1 MKNLQ
6 PLIAVILFLLLSVNT
21 FAQTGMPQY
30 NIMCEREGNYI
41 GDIKVELFRIITP
54 LHVHNFDS
62 LVSIQF
68 YDTTAFHRV
77 VPGFV
82 IQGGDPNSRHG
93 DPSTW
98 GYGDS
103 TQTTVPAEFTNINHA
118 RGILG
123 AARDSDINSATSQ
136 FFINVADNSSL
147 NGQYTAYGIVYE
159 GMAVVDDIVSS
170 PVVPGTE
177 RPVQKIEMFVT
188 YLGVNNSVP
197 GPPVLISPED
207 GLEGVMLTQN
217 FQWDTVQSAVLY
229 RFQLST
235 DSNFTT
241 IVQDKLLGT
250 LTNLAGGLQLG
261 FVKYYWRV
269 QANNGGN
276 ISSFSEVRSFTTGI
290 DVPILISPP
299 DSAVNVSTS
308 PTFEWTPVNGAVSYT
323 LQIST
328 FGSFINFVV
337 NQPGITST
345 SYLVNGLEENKKLY
359 WRVRGATSNYEGLFS
374 QVFRFTT
381 GLTNSVDEDKNL
393 FTYNLE
399 QNYPNPFNPVTVI
412 KYQLAEP
419 GFVTMSVYNMLGIE
433 IAKLVNEEKSAGSY
447 EVEFS
452 AIGGSASDG
461 DSYNLASG
469 IYFYRLSVVPTASRD
484 LDLKDG
490 QTDSFVETKKMIL
503 LR

>member
-6 PLIAVILFLLLSVNT
+6 PLFSATLFVIFLGINT
-21 FAQTGMPQY
+21 IAQTGKPQY

-147 NGQYTAYGIVYE
+147 NGQYTAYGRVYD
-159 GMAVVDDIVSS
+159 GMTVVDDIVSS

-177 RPVQKIEMFVT
+177 RPLQKIEMFVT
-188 YLGVNNSVP
+188 YLGVNDSVP
-197 GPPVLISPED
+197 DPPELISPED
-207 GLEGVMLTQN
+207 GLEDVMLTQS
-217 FQWDTVQSAVLY
+217 FQWAPVPSAVLY

-235 DSNFTT
+235 DSSFTT
-241 IVQDKLLGT
+241 IEQDKLVGT
-250 LTNLAGGLQLG
+250 LNNWVGGLQLG

-269 QANNGGN
+269 KANNGGN
-276 ISSFSEVRSFTTGI
+276 ISNFSEVRSFTTGI

-308 PTFEWTPVNGAVSYT
+308 PTFEWTPVIGAVSYT

-337 NQPGITST
+337 NQPGITSNT
-345 SYLVNGLEENKKLY
+345 YSVTDLDENKKYY
-359 WRVRGATSNYEGLFS
+359 WRVRGATANYEGLFS

-381 GLTNSVDEDKNL
+381 GSTNSVDEDKNL
-393 FTYNLE
+393 FTYNLD
-399 QNYPNPFNPVTVI
+399 QNYPNPFNPITVI
-412 KYQLAEP
+412 KYHLAEP
-419 GFVTMSVYNMLGIE
+419 GYVTISIYNLLGME
-433 IAKLVNEEKSAGSY
+433 IAKLVNEEKSAGDY
-447 EVEFS
+447 TITFN
-452 AIGGSASDG
+452 AS
-461 DSYNLASG
+461 SLSSG
-469 IYFYRLSVVPTASRD
+469 TYFYKIQA
-484 LDLKDG
+484 G
-490 QTDSFVETKKMIL
+490 SFVETKKML
-503 LR
+503 LMK

>member
-1 MKNLQ
+1 MKKLQ
-6 PLIAVILFLLLSVNT
+6 PFFIVNLLVLFLSIAL

-30 NIMCEREGNYI
+30 NMKCEREGTYI

-98 GYGDS
+98 GFGDP

-123 AARDSDINSATSQ
+123 AARGSDINSATSQ
-136 FFINVADNSSL
+136 FFINVANNSNL
-147 NGQYTAYGIVYE
+147 NGQYTAYGRVYE
-159 GMAVVDDIVSS
+159 GMDVVDDIVNS
-170 PVVPGTE
+170 PTVPGTE

-197 GPPVLISPED
+197 DSPDLILPED
-207 GLEGVMLTQN
+207 GLEGVMLTQS
-217 FQWDTVQSAVLY
+217 FQWSPVPSAVLY

-241 IVQDKLLGT
+241 MEYDDLVGT
-250 LTNLAGGLQLG
+250 LNYCVGGLQLG

-290 DVPILISPP
+290 DV
-299 DSAVNVSTS
+299 
-308 PTFEWTPVNGAVSYT
+308 
-323 LQIST
+323 
-328 FGSFINFVV
+328 
-337 NQPGITST
+337 
-345 SYLVNGLEENKKLY
+345 
-359 WRVRGATSNYEGLFS
+359 
-374 QVFRFTT
+374 
-381 GLTNSVDEDKNL
+381 
-393 FTYNLE
+393 
-399 QNYPNPFNPVTVI
+399 
-412 KYQLAEP
+412 
-419 GFVTMSVYNMLGIE
+419 
-433 IAKLVNEEKSAGSY
+433 
-447 EVEFS
+447 
-452 AIGGSASDG
+452 
-461 DSYNLASG
+461 
-469 IYFYRLSVVPTASRD
+469 
-484 LDLKDG
+484 
-490 QTDSFVETKKMIL
+490 
-503 LR
+503 

>member
-1 MKNLQ
+1 MKNPQ
-6 PLIAVILFLLLSVNT
+6 PLFIAATLLVIFLGINT
-21 FAQTGMPQY
+21 FAQTGKPQY
-30 NIMCEREGNYI
+30 NIMCERDGNYI
-41 GDIKVELFRIITP
+41 GDIKIELFRIITP

-98 GYGDS
+98 GYGDP

-123 AARDSDINSATSQ
+123 AARDTDINSATSQ

-147 NGQYTAYGIVYE
+147 NGQYTAYGRVYD
-159 GMAVVDDIVSS
+159 GMTVVDDIVSS

-188 YLGVNNSVP
+188 YLGVNDSVP
-197 GPPVLISPED
+197 DAPDLISPED
-207 GLEGVMLTQN
+207 GLEDVMLTQI
-217 FQWDTVQSAVLY
+217 FQWAPVPSAVLY

-241 IVQDKLLGT
+241 IVQDKLVGT
-250 LTNLAGGLQLG
+250 LTNLVGGLQLG

-276 ISSFSEVRSFTTGI
+276 ISGFSEVRSFTTGI

-308 PTFEWTPVNGAVSYT
+308 PTFEWAPVNGAVSYT

-345 SYLVNGLEENKKLY
+345 SYSVTDLEENKKYY
-359 WRVRGATSNYEGLFS
+359 WRVRGATANYEGLFS

-381 GLTNSVDEDKNL
+381 GSTNSVDDDKNL
-393 FTYNLE
+393 FAYNLE
-399 QNYPNPFNPVTVI
+399 QNYPNPFNPVTKIKFGVPITAIVSLSIYNVI
-412 KYQLAEP
+412 GEQLAVLIDKE
-419 GFVTMSVYNMLGIE
+419 FDAGIYE
-433 IAKLVNEEKSAGSY
+433 ID
-447 EVEFS
+447 FD
-452 AIGGSASDG
+452 AS
-461 DSYNLASG
+461 NLPSG
-469 IYFYRLSVVPTASRD
+469 IYFYKLHAAEFI
-484 LDLKDG
+484 
-490 QTDSFVETKKMIL
+490 QTKKMIL
-503 LR
+503 IK

>member
-6 PLIAVILFLLLSVNT
+6 LLFVEATLLVLFLGINA
-21 FAQTGMPQY
+21 FAQTGKPQY
-30 NIMCEREGNYI
+30 NIMCEREGTYI

-77 VPGFV
+77 VPEFV

-98 GYGDS
+98 GYGDP

-123 AARDSDINSATSQ
+123 AARDTDINSATSQ

-147 NGQYTAYGIVYE
+147 NGQYTAYGRVYD
-159 GMAVVDDIVSS
+159 GMTVVDNIVNS

-188 YLGVNNSVP
+188 YLGVNDSVP
-197 GPPVLISPED
+197 DPPDLISPED
-207 GLEGVMLTQN
+207 GLEDVMLTQS
-217 FQWDTVQSAVLY
+217 FQWAPIQSAVLY
-229 RFQLST
+229 RFQLSI

-241 IVQDKLLGT
+241 IVQDKLVGT
-250 LTNLAGGLQLG
+250 LNNWVGGLQLG

-337 NQPGITST
+337 NQSGITST
-345 SYLVNGLEENKKLY
+345 SYSVNGLEENKKFY
-359 WRVRGATSNYEGLFS
+359 WRVRGATANYEGLFS

-381 GLTNSVDEDKNL
+381 GSTNFVDENKNIL
-393 FTYNLE
+393 TYNLE
-399 QNYPNPFNPVTVI
+399 QNYPNPFNPETSI

-419 GFVTMSVYNMLGIE
+419 GFVTISVYNVLGME
-433 IAKLVNEEKSAGSY
+433 IAKLVDEEKSAGNY
-447 EVEFS
+447 EIEFDATHLS
-452 AIGGSASDG
+452 
-461 DSYNLASG
+461 SG
-469 IYFYRLSVVPTASRD
+469 IYFYKLQTA
-484 LDLKDG
+484 
-490 QTDSFVETKKMIL
+490 SFVETKKMVL
-503 LR
+503 MK

>member
-6 PLIAVILFLLLSVNT
+6 LFVLTSVLILLFSINPL
-21 FAQTGMPQY
+21 AQTGMPQY
-30 NIMCEREGNYI
+30 NIMCEREGTYI

-103 TQTTVPAEFTNINHA
+103 TQTTVPAEFTKINHA

-147 NGQYTAYGIVYE
+147 NGQYTAYGRVYD
-159 GMAVVDDIVSS
+159 GMTVVDDIVSS

-188 YLGVNNSVP
+188 YLGVNDSVP
-197 GPPVLISPED
+197 DPPQLIAPED
-207 GLEGVMLTQN
+207 GLEDVMLTQS
-217 FQWDTVQSAVLY
+217 FQWAPVPSAVLY
-229 RFQLST
+229 RFQIST

-241 IVQDKLLGT
+241 IEQDKLVGT
-250 LTNLAGGLQLG
+250 LTNWVGGLQLG

-299 DSAVNVSTS
+299 DSAVNVSTN

-345 SYLVNGLEENKKLY
+345 SFSVNGLEENKKFY

-381 GLTNSVDEDKNL
+381 GSSSSVNENDN
-393 FTYNLE
+393 FYIYNLE
-399 QNYPNPFNPVTVI
+399 QNFPNPFNPITHI
-412 KYQLAEP
+412 KYQLAKP
-419 GFVTMSVYNMLGIE
+419 DFVTIYIYNILGME

-447 EVEFS
+447 EVEYDATHLS
-452 AIGGSASDG
+452 
-461 DSYNLASG
+461 SG
-469 IYFYRLSVVPTASRD
+469 IYFYRLQA
-484 LDLKDG
+484 
-490 QTDSFVETKKMIL
+490 DSFIETKKMVL
-503 LR
+503 MK

>member
-1 MKNLQ
+1 
-6 PLIAVILFLLLSVNT
+6 
-21 FAQTGMPQY
+21 
-30 NIMCEREGNYI
+30 
-41 GDIKVELFRIITP
+41 
-54 LHVHNFDS
+54 
-62 LVSIQF
+62 VSIQF

-103 TQTTVPAEFTNINHA
+103 TQTTVPAEFTKINHA

-147 NGQYTAYGIVYE
+147 NGQYTAYGRVFE
-159 GMAVVDDIVSS
+159 GMMVVDDIVNS

-177 RPVQKIEMFVT
+177 QPVQKIEMFVT

-197 GPPVLISPED
+197 DAPSLTSPED
-207 GLEGVMLTQN
+207 GLEDVMLTQS
-217 FQWDTVQSAVLY
+217 FEWTPVPSGVLY

-241 IVQDKLLGT
+241 LEYDDLVGT
-250 LTNLAGGLQLG
+250 QSYWVGGLQLG

-269 QANNGGN
+269 QVNNGGN
-276 ISSFSEVRSFTTGI
+276 ISNFSEVRSFKTGI

-299 DSAVNVSTS
+299 DSAVNVSTN
-308 PTFEWTPVNGAVSYT
+308 PAFEWAPVNGAVSYT

-328 FGSFINFVV
+328 FGSFLNFVV

-345 SYLVNGLEENKKLY
+345 SYSVNGLEENKKLY
-359 WRVRGATSNYEGLFS
+359 WRVRGATANYEGMFS
-374 QVFRFTT
+374 QVFSFTT
-381 GLTNSVDEDKNL
+381 GSASSINENENL

-399 QNYPNPFNPVTVI
+399 QNYPNPFNPTTSI
-412 KYQLAEP
+412 KYQLAKP
-419 GFVTMSVYNMLGIE
+419 GFVTLTIYNILGIE

-447 EVEFS
+447 EVEYDIAQLPGGTS
-452 AIGGSASDG
+452 DRGGSS
-461 DSYNLASG
+461 SG
-469 IYFYRLSVVPTASRD
+469 VYFYRLQA
-484 LDLKDG
+484 
-490 QTDSFVETKKMIL
+490 DSYVETKKMVL
-503 LR
+503 MK

>member
-6 PLIAVILFLLLSVNT
+6 PLFSATLFVIFLGINT
-21 FAQTGMPQY
+21 IAQTGKPQY

-147 NGQYTAYGIVYE
+147 NGQYTAYGRVYD
-159 GMAVVDDIVSS
+159 GMTVVDDIVSS

-177 RPVQKIEMFVT
+177 RPLQKIEMFVT
-188 YLGVNNSVP
+188 YLGVNDSVP
-197 GPPVLISPED
+197 DPPELISPED
-207 GLEGVMLTQN
+207 GLEDVMLTQS
-217 FQWDTVQSAVLY
+217 FQWAPVPSAVLY

-235 DSNFTT
+235 DSSFTT
-241 IVQDKLLGT
+241 IEQDKLVGT
-250 LTNLAGGLQLG
+250 LNNWVGGLQLG

-276 ISSFSEVRSFTTGI
+276 ISNFSEVRSFTTGI

-299 DSAVNVSTS
+299 DSTVNVSTS
-308 PTFEWTPVNGAVSYT
+308 PTFEWTPVIGAVSYT

-328 FGSFINFVV
+328 FGSFINFVI
-337 NQPGITST
+337 NQPGITSNT
-345 SYLVNGLEENKKLY
+345 YSVTDLDENKKYY
-359 WRVRGATSNYEGLFS
+359 WRVRGATANYEGLFS

-381 GLTNSVDEDKNL
+381 GSTNSVEEDKNL

-399 QNYPNPFNPVTVI
+399 QNYPNPFNPITVI
-412 KYQLAEP
+412 KYHLAEP
-419 GFVTMSVYNMLGIE
+419 GYVTISIYNLLGME
-433 IAKLVNEEKSAGSY
+433 IAKLVNEEKSAGDY
-447 EVEFS
+447 TITFN
-452 AIGGSASDG
+452 AS
-461 DSYNLASG
+461 SLSSG
-469 IYFYRLSVVPTASRD
+469 TYFYKLQA
-484 LDLKDG
+484 G
-490 QTDSFVETKKMIL
+490 SFVETKKML
-503 LR
+503 LIK

>member
-1 MKNLQ
+1 MKILN
-6 PLIAVILFLLLSVNT
+6 PLNITTLLILFFSINAFT
-21 FAQTGMPQY
+21 QTGMPQY
-30 NIMCEREGNYI
+30 NIMCEREGTYI

-103 TQTTVPAEFTNINHA
+103 TQTTVPAEFTKINHA

-136 FFINVADNSSL
+136 FFINVADNSGL
-147 NGQYTAYGIVYE
+147 NGQYTAYGRVYE
-159 GMAVVDDIVSS
+159 GLTVVDDIVNS

-188 YLGVNNSVP
+188 YIGVNNSVP
-197 GPPVLISPED
+197 AAPVLISPED
-207 GLEGVMLTQN
+207 DLQDVMLTQS
-217 FQWDTVQSAVLY
+217 FQWAPVPASVLY
-229 RFQLST
+229 RFQLSI
-235 DSNFTT
+235 DSNFTSLEYDDW
-241 IVQDKLLGT
+241 VGT
-250 LTNLAGGLQLG
+250 TSYWVGGLQLG

-290 DVPILISPP
+290 DVPTLISPP
-299 DSAVNVSTS
+299 DSSVNVPTN

-328 FGSFINFVV
+328 FGSFINYVV
-337 NQPGITST
+337 NQSGITST
-345 SYLVNGLEENKKLY
+345 SYSVVGLEENKKLF

-374 QVFRFTT
+374 KVFNFTT
-381 GLTNSVDEDKNL
+381 GSSSSVNENENL
-393 FTYNLE
+393 YTYNLE
-399 QNYPNPFNPVTVI
+399 QNYPNPFNPTTVI
-412 KYQLAEP
+412 KYQLANP
-419 GFVTMSVYNMLGIE
+419 GFVTISVYNMLGME
-433 IAKLVNEEKSAGSY
+433 IAKLVNEEKSAGEY
-447 EVEFS
+447 EVEFD
-452 AIGGSASDG
+452 AS
-461 DSYNLASG
+461 NLSSG
-469 IYFYRLSVVPTASRD
+469 IYFYRLQA
-484 LDLKDG
+484 G
-490 QTDSFVETKKMIL
+490 SFVETKKML
-503 LR
+503 LLK

>member
-6 PLIAVILFLLLSVNT
+6 SLFIAALLFLLLGINT
-21 FAQTGMPQY
+21 IAQTGMPQY

-98 GYGDS
+98 GYGDP

-136 FFINVADNSSL
+136 FFINVAGNSSL
-147 NGQYTAYGIVYE
+147 NGQYTAYGRVYD
-159 GMAVVDDIVSS
+159 GMTVVDDIVSS

-197 GPPVLISPED
+197 DPPVLISPED
-207 GLEGVMLTQN
+207 GLEDVMRTQS
-217 FQWDTVQSAVLY
+217 FQWAPVQSAVLY

-241 IVQDKLLGT
+241 IVQDKLVGT
-250 LTNLAGGLQLG
+250 LTNLVGGLQLG

-290 DVPILISPP
+290 DIPNLISPP
-299 DSAVNVSTS
+299 DSALNVSTS

-345 SYLVNGLEENKKLY
+345 SYSVTDLEENKKYY
-359 WRVRGATSNYEGLFS
+359 WRVRGATANYEGLFS

-381 GLTNSVDEDKNL
+381 GSTNSVDDDKNL
-393 FTYNLE
+393 FAYNLE
-399 QNYPNPFNPVTVI
+399 QNYPNPFNPVTKIKFGVPITAIVSLSIYNVI
-412 KYQLAEP
+412 GEQLAVLIDKE
-419 GFVTMSVYNMLGIE
+419 FDAGIYE
-433 IAKLVNEEKSAGSY
+433 ID
-447 EVEFS
+447 FD
-452 AIGGSASDG
+452 AS
-461 DSYNLASG
+461 NLPSG
-469 IYFYRLSVVPTASRD
+469 IYFYKLHAAEFI
-484 LDLKDG
+484 
-490 QTDSFVETKKMIL
+490 QTKKMIL
-503 LR
+503 IK

>member
-6 PLIAVILFLLLSVNT
+6 PLVISTLLVLFLGINT
-21 FAQTGMPQY
+21 FAQTGKPQY
-30 NIMCEREGNYI
+30 NIMCEREGTYL
-41 GDIKVELFRIITP
+41 GDIKVELFRMITP

-93 DPSTW
+93 DPLTW

-147 NGQYTAYGIVYE
+147 NGQYTAYGRVYD
-159 GMAVVDDIVSS
+159 GMTVVDDIVSS

-188 YLGVNNSVP
+188 YLGVNDSVP
-197 GPPVLISPED
+197 EPPDLISPED
-207 GLEGVMLTQN
+207 GLEDVMLTQS
-217 FQWDTVQSAVLY
+217 FQWAPVPSAVLY

-241 IVQDKLLGT
+241 IEQDKLVGT
-250 LTNLAGGLQLG
+250 LNSWVGGLQLG

-308 PTFEWTPVNGAVSYT
+308 PTFEWTPVIGAVSYT

-337 NQPGITST
+337 NQPGIIST
-345 SYLVNGLEENKKLY
+345 SYSVTDLDENKKFY
-359 WRVRGATSNYEGLFS
+359 WRVRGATANYEGLFS
-374 QVFRFTT
+374 QVFSFTT
-381 GLTNSVDEDKNL
+381 GSTNSLDENKNL
-393 FTYNLE
+393 FRYYLE
-399 QNYPNPFNPVTVI
+399 QNYPNPFNPITVI
-412 KYQLAEP
+412 KYQLAKP
-419 GFVTMSVYNMLGIE
+419 GFVTISIYNMLGME

-447 EVEFS
+447 E
-452 AIGGSASDG
+452 AKYDAAH
-461 DSYNLASG
+461 LPSG
-469 IYFYRLSVVPTASRD
+469 VYFYRLQA
-484 LDLKDG
+484 G
-490 QTDSFVETKKMIL
+490 SFMETKKMIL
-503 LR
+503 MK

>member
-6 PLIAVILFLLLSVNT
+6 LFVLTTVLILLLSISI

-30 NIMCEREGNYI
+30 NIMCEREGTYI

-103 TQTTVPAEFTNINHA
+103 TQTTVPAEFTKINHA

-147 NGQYTAYGIVYE
+147 NGQYTAYGRVYE
-159 GMAVVDDIVSS
+159 GMTVVDDIVNS

-188 YLGVNNSVP
+188 YLGVNNSIP
-197 GPPVLISPED
+197 DAPDLIFPED
-207 GLEGVMLTQN
+207 GLEDVMLTQS
-217 FQWDTVQSAVLY
+217 FQWALVPSAVLY

-241 IVQDKLLGT
+241 IEYDDLVGIPSYWI
-250 LTNLAGGLQLG
+250 GGLQLG

-276 ISSFSEVRSFTTGI
+276 LSSFSEVRSFTTGI

-308 PTFEWTPVNGAVSYT
+308 PTFEWTPVIGAVSYT

-337 NQPGITST
+337 NQPGISST
-345 SYLVNGLEENKKLY
+345 SFSVSGLEENKKLY
-359 WRVRGATSNYEGLFS
+359 WRVRGATANYEGLFS

-381 GLTNSVDEDKNL
+381 GSANSVNENDNL

-399 QNYPNPFNPVTVI
+399 QNFPNPFNPITHI
-412 KYQLAEP
+412 KYQLAKP
-419 GFVTMSVYNMLGIE
+419 GFVTIYIYNMLGME
-433 IAKLVNEEKSAGSY
+433 IAKLVNEEKPAGSY
-447 EVEFS
+447 EIEFDATSYQVEFIF
-452 AIGGSASDG
+452 IGCRQV
-461 DSYNLASG
+461 L
-469 IYFYRLSVVPTASRD
+469 
-484 LDLKDG
+484 
-490 QTDSFVETKKMIL
+490 M
-503 LR
+503 LRRRRWF

>member
-6 PLIAVILFLLLSVNT
+6 LFVLTSVLILLFSINPL
-21 FAQTGMPQY
+21 AQTGMPQY
-30 NIMCEREGNYI
+30 NIMCEREGTYI

-103 TQTTVPAEFTNINHA
+103 TQTTVPAEFTKINHA

-147 NGQYTAYGIVYE
+147 NGQYTAYGRVYE
-159 GMAVVDDIVSS
+159 GMTVVDDIVNS

-188 YLGVNNSVP
+188 YLGVNNSIP
-197 GPPVLISPED
+197 NAPDLIFPED
-207 GLEGVMLTQN
+207 GLEDVMLTQS
-217 FQWDTVQSAVLY
+217 FQWAPVSSAVLY
-229 RFQLST
+229 RFQLSI
-235 DSNFTT
+235 DSSFTT
-241 IVQDKLLGT
+241 IEYDDLVGIP
-250 LTNLAGGLQLG
+250 NYWIGGLQLG

-276 ISSFSEVRSFTTGI
+276 IGSFSQVRSFTTGI
-290 DVPILISPP
+290 GVPILISPP
-299 DSAVNVSTS
+299 DSAVNVSTN

-345 SYLVNGLEENKKLY
+345 SFSVNGLEENKKFY

-381 GLTNSVDEDKNL
+381 GSSSSVNENENL
-393 FTYNLE
+393 YIYNLE
-399 QNYPNPFNPVTVI
+399 QNFPNPFNPITHI
-412 KYQLAEP
+412 KYQLAKP
-419 GFVTMSVYNMLGIE
+419 DFVTIYIYNILGME

-447 EVEFS
+447 EVEYDATHLS
-452 AIGGSASDG
+452 
-461 DSYNLASG
+461 SG
-469 IYFYRLSVVPTASRD
+469 IYFYRL
-484 LDLKDG
+484 
-490 QTDSFVETKKMIL
+490 QTDSFVETKKMVL
-503 LR
+503 MK

>member
-6 PLIAVILFLLLSVNT
+6 SLFIAALLFLLLGINT
-21 FAQTGMPQY
+21 IAQTGMPQY

-98 GYGDS
+98 GYGDP
-103 TQTTVPAEFTNINHA
+103 TQTTVPAEFTNINHS

-147 NGQYTAYGIVYE
+147 NGQYTAYGRVYD
-159 GMAVVDDIVSS
+159 GMTVVDDIVSS

-197 GPPVLISPED
+197 DPPVLISPED
-207 GLEGVMLTQN
+207 GLEDVMRTQS
-217 FQWDTVQSAVLY
+217 FQWAPVQSAVLY

-241 IVQDKLLGT
+241 IVQDKLVGT
-250 LTNLAGGLQLG
+250 LNNLVGGLQLG

-290 DVPILISPP
+290 DIPNLISPP
-299 DSAVNVSTS
+299 DSALNVSTS

-345 SYLVNGLEENKKLY
+345 SYSVTDLEENKKYY
-359 WRVRGATSNYEGLFS
+359 WRVRGATANYEGLFS

-381 GLTNSVDEDKNL
+381 GSTNSVDDDKNL
-393 FTYNLE
+393 FAYNLE
-399 QNYPNPFNPVTVI
+399 QNYPNPFNPVTKIKFGVPITAIVSLSIYNVI
-412 KYQLAEP
+412 GEQLAVLIDKE
-419 GFVTMSVYNMLGIE
+419 FDAGIYE
-433 IAKLVNEEKSAGSY
+433 ID
-447 EVEFS
+447 FD
-452 AIGGSASDG
+452 AS
-461 DSYNLASG
+461 NLPSG
-469 IYFYRLSVVPTASRD
+469 IYFYKLHAAEFI
-484 LDLKDG
+484 
-490 QTDSFVETKKMIL
+490 QTKKMIL
-503 LR
+503 IK

>member
-6 PLIAVILFLLLSVNT
+6 LFVLTSVLILLFSINPL
-21 FAQTGMPQY
+21 AQTGMPQY
-30 NIMCEREGNYI
+30 NIMCEREGTYI

-103 TQTTVPAEFTNINHA
+103 TQTTVPAEFTKINHA

-147 NGQYTAYGIVYE
+147 NGQYTAYGRVYE
-159 GMAVVDDIVSS
+159 GMTVVDDIVNS

-188 YLGVNNSVP
+188 YLGVNNSIP
-197 GPPVLISPED
+197 DAPDLIFPED
-207 GLEGVMLTQN
+207 GLEDVMLTQS
-217 FQWDTVQSAVLY
+217 FQWAPVSSAVLY
-229 RFQLST
+229 RFQLSI
-235 DSNFTT
+235 DSSFTT
-241 IVQDKLLGT
+241 IEYDDLVGIP
-250 LTNLAGGLQLG
+250 NYWIGGLQLG

-269 QANNGGN
+269 QVNNGGN

-299 DSAVNVSTS
+299 DSAVNVSTN

-345 SYLVNGLEENKKLY
+345 SFSVNGLEENKKFY

-381 GLTNSVDEDKNL
+381 GSSSSVNENDN
-393 FTYNLE
+393 FYIYNLE
-399 QNYPNPFNPVTVI
+399 QNFPNPFNPITHI
-412 KYQLAEP
+412 KYQLAKP
-419 GFVTMSVYNMLGIE
+419 DFVTIYIYNILGME

-447 EVEFS
+447 EVEYDATHLS
-452 AIGGSASDG
+452 
-461 DSYNLASG
+461 SG
-469 IYFYRLSVVPTASRD
+469 IYFYRLQA
-484 LDLKDG
+484 
-490 QTDSFVETKKMIL
+490 DSFIETKKMVL
-503 LR
+503 MK